1 MKQNVTIKHFYLSFL
16 FILITTGSFSQVID
30 SSYSYMLELRQS
42 GLWTGN
48 QNSHTLLL
56 TARNDNNNA
65 AEFVDPR
72 NITAACYTFAGV
84 AGPFV
89 AQSVFTTNAQSATG
103 KIDLSLFGFDLN
115 NNRSGFVNACSF
127 YQVFLGGGSNDIER
141 FRSSHL
147 LPDPRT
153 VQRSNATYNEFFINH
168 APGGSTTFREYWR
181 YNKGTKNNPLY
192 FDDITYAPTKTHTNN
207 NIPTTGAYSNYG
219 YPNDFPNGSFN
230 NNSPDVSYT
239 FNLTAPA
246 TVTISTAN
254 PGTNFNTILVLFKI
268 VNELNFYV
276 TSNDDVSAD
285 DKRSIISAELCPG
298 QYRVVVEGGTAN
310 DAGIFELQVNANVLT
325 PAQIIPTIE
334 NGHAIPNPQQLFP
347 DFVAGLNPIINYMD
361 LNPFQSQVTVAWEK
375 NDGMGWQELAPRVS
389 SQSYTLP
396 ALTQNTQYRRRNRG
410 CNNTAIYSNTALI
423 RVVNPNG
430 VISGKV
436 KSISGAGVK
445 GIAIAV
451 KNRIAIPG
459 SPAGFTYRDTTDDQ
473 GNYSVQPIY
482 YGRTDSNASAEFVVK
497 PFKLN
502 HKFDN
507 DSLKKTLTNF
517 TAQATGVDFIDST
530 VYSIS
535 GKVVQECIDCT
546 DASGNIQAQT
556 CPLDSV
562 RLSSNVASVIPVLT
576 GFSEQAAAYGSYA
589 LAAQNPGTYNVTPN
603 YRNHLFTPPI
613 QTVTLVTDDASNVNF
628 KDISTRV
635 ISGKLTAGC
644 NDFIGTAVLEF
655 TDVLPNDN
663 LGNPRSSCFSK
674 RVTTNGSGSYSI
686 TLPARKYKVAVISFV
701 QASNVSQADV
711 SAFFAAT
718 KFERDIT
725 ERDTTLNLVYQRPPV
740 IELLG
745 LNNDCAGLGGNT
757 TDSAFVVIPQ
767 STTRQFLVK
776 VYQGP
781 LVNGIGCPAADTNLR
796 IITNIQNEDNVDT
809 FTRRT
814 VNGIDTIRLKGGTP
828 NIVYPHFKTL
838 NISYRDIF
846 GRLVQL
852 NRNVVVTGLKSNVG
866 TFTTVSPQIPLMVL
880 HDPPG
885 DNSFSFWE
893 KNKSVET
900 AMRFYSASN
909 VGGNLWSEVKLGTKV
924 ELGLGVST
932 ETSVWG
938 SLNASLSVNARNANT
953 SETIVTTSTTDNF
966 STSNNPSVTG
976 ADGDVFIGAAL
987 NLKYA
992 VANEIKYTAPCNLSR
1007 TERLMIA
1014 NDGFGTKY
1022 IYSEGHIKNNI
1033 IPTLINFRDNPGNT
1047 AVQIANWQNQINVW
1061 QQMLANNDANKR
1073 RAVWVDNY
1081 SFDGNAG
1088 PYTSTTTT
1096 TSSKSSTIEFA
1107 MEIDR
1112 TLALELGF
1120 EIGGSGLSGG
1130 AMVNFKTETGN
1141 STTNTITNS
1150 TTLGYTLDDDDDRGD
1165 FFSVTIKKDP
1175 VYNSPVF
1182 EMEAGTSSCPH
1193 ETGTQPRDEMQLVV
1207 PAPIVSGLGAND
1219 TAFFNLQLSNTSQSR
1234 EERTYL
1240 LSFVQG
1246 SNPDGANVTIGGSP
1260 VLLPIP
1266 YTISYLGTVN
1276 IKVGVKRS
1284 GNVFAY
1290 EGLQFLVTD
1299 NCGDDVSKT
1308 ASISA
1313 FFTAPCSSIKLAS
1326 PENNWTNTSINNNI
1340 IPVLF
1345 KGYTVANLTTVALE
1359 YSKAGLSNWTDGFS
1373 RTAAQ
1378 IVNSINGTLVN
1389 WNVAGLTD
1397 GTYNLRL
1404 KLTCAAGIIYSERV
1418 TGIIDRK
1425 GPSLLGITQPT
1436 DDNYVN
1442 GDIIAADY
1450 NENIDCN
1457 SLTNFN
1463 VELKRLSNNQLIE
1476 ARLGCYQ
1483 NNIVVVPLTPITSFV
1498 GDSMEV
1504 TLRSIADLYGNIK
1517 PASDSW
1523 RFIVGSSVP
1532 DVSSRALKLVNNKPS
1547 VLENSGDSIIYTFK
1561 LPVNT
1566 PNDVRV
1572 NYSIS
1577 GNSTPGTDYNVV
1589 YGQTPTQATSYTG
1602 SQGSIIIKAGT
1613 NSSTLKVKPIPNTQ
1627 FAPNKTITLSLAEGG
1642 NYLLGDS
1649 TIATGTIINDD
1660 IPNTYTFTGNGNFT
1674 EVSNWQNG
1682 LVPPYNSLISD
1693 EIIIDPAGNGECIV
1707 NVPVRMRA
1715 GGRFTI
1721 APGKKVI
1728 INGNVRVAN

>member
-1 MKQNVTIKHFYLSFL
+1 LLPAFGTATAQILNGDFNHLLQYRSADIGLPFGTRGQTINFYAVKDVDFQPTYVQPFATVCANFTSANAVVPTNILTTTFTSTDNYKLDLSIRRFRKNTNSGNTCTYTTSATSDVIIATDAFL
-16 FILITTGSFSQVID
+16 LD
-30 SSYSYMLELRQS
+30 
-42 GLWTGN
+42 
-48 QNSHTLLL
+48 
-56 TARNDNNNA
+56 
-65 AEFVDPR
+65 DPR
-72 NITAACYTFAGV
+72 NYPKLNSTFNWSDIQLTKNNGT
-84 AGPFV
+84 G
-89 AQSVFTTNAQSATG
+89 FTNY
-103 KIDLSLFGFDLN
+103 
-115 NNRSGFVNACSF
+115 RS
-127 YQVFLGGGSNDIER
+127 
-141 FRSSHL
+141 
-147 LPDPRT
+147 
-153 VQRSNATYNEFFINH
+153 
-168 APGGSTTFREYWR
+168 YWR
-181 YNKGTKNNPLY
+181 YKDGVGINSPLQFGTINPGE
-192 FDDITYAPTKTHTNN
+192 TKSHTNDN
-207 NIPTTGAYSNYG
+207 YVLPYGDFAYGPYG
-219 YPNDFPNGSFN
+219 YGNAISLTQGFPQTN
-230 NNSPDVSYT
+230 NFQSSPDVTYSFTLTQSGYITINTDNPTTDFDSYLT
-239 FNLTAPA
+239 LVRRNSNGGLAPYEIVKSDEQGGVTNRKKITAPLCA
-246 TVTISTAN
+246 
-254 PGTNFNTILVLFKI
+254 GD
-268 VNELNFYV
+268 YV
-276 TSNDDVSAD
+276 
-285 DKRSIISAELCPG
+285 I
-298 QYRVVVEGGTAN
+298 VVEGRDGSAATTGKFLLTVN
-310 DAGIFELQVNANVLT
+310 LQGNNAGS
-325 PAQIIPTIE
+325 IE
-334 NGHAIPNPQQLFP
+334 TGHTIPNPQELIPDYVASVTPANRQLSYTWDKSDNGTSNWQGIP
-347 DFVAGLNPIINYMD
+347 
-361 LNPFQSQVTVAWEK
+361 QSDTVAY
-375 NDGMGWQELAPRVS
+375 R
-389 SQSYTLP
+389 LP
-396 ALTQNTQYRRRNRG
+396 VTTASAYYRRRANFSCG
-410 CNNTAIYSNTALI
+410 PFSIVTLITDPAFI

-436 KSISGAGVK
+436 TSLNGTTGIKGIEVIAYKNGLSISG
-445 GIAIAV
+445 
-451 KNRIAIPG
+451 
-459 SPAGFTYRDTTDDQ
+459 SPASFIYRDTTGDQ
-473 GNYSVQPIY
+473 GEYSIQPIY
-482 YGRTDSNASAEFVVK
+482 YGRTDVTTKMEFVVK
-497 PFKLN
+497 PIKPG
-502 HKFDN
+502 HRFDK
-507 DSLKKTLTNF
+507 DSIKTELTNLSPEK
-517 TAQATGVDFIDST
+517 TIDKFIDST
-530 VYSIS
+530 GYAIT
-535 GKVVQECIDCT
+535 GKTFQECTNCN
-546 DASGNIQAQT
+546 DANGNIQLQT

-562 RLSSNVASVIPVLT
+562 TISTNVLGVLPVLSGYT
-576 GFSEQAAAYGSYA
+576 LGEYGVYGMVV
-589 LAAQNPGTYNVTPN
+589 QNPGAYNLSASF
-603 YRNHLFTPPI
+603 RNHLFTQSPRSI
-613 QTVTLVTDDASNVNF
+613 VVTKDTNNVNF
-628 KDISTRV
+628 KDVTTRV

-644 NDFIGTAVLEF
+644 NNFIGRAVLEF
-655 TDVLPNDN
+655 TDVLPNDS
-663 LGNPRSSCFSK
+663 LGNPRTSCFRK
-674 RVTTNGSGSYSI
+674 RVTTDTFTGNYSI
-686 TLPARKYKVAVISFV
+686 TLPARKYKVTVVGFSPTSDVTQQNVI
-701 QASNVSQADV
+701 
-711 SAFFAAT
+711 AFFAPA

-725 ERDTTLNLVYQRPPV
+725 ERDTTINFVYQRPPV
-740 IELLG
+740 LEVLG
-745 LNNDCAGLGGNT
+745 LNNDCPGLSGNT
-757 TDSAFVVIPQ
+757 VDSAFVVIPQ
-767 STTRQFLVK
+767 SSIKEFLVK

-838 NISYRDIF
+838 TISYTDIF
-846 GRLVQL
+846 GRQVQL
-852 NRNVVVTGLKSNVG
+852 NRNVVVTGLKANTG
-866 TFTTVSPQIPLMVL
+866 IFTTVSPQIPLMVL

-893 KNKSVET
+893 TTKSVET
-900 AMRFYSASN
+900 AMRFYSADN
-909 VGGNLWSEVKLGTKV
+909 KGGNLWAEVKLGTKV
-924 ELGLGVST
+924 QLGLGVST

-938 SLNASLSVNARNANT
+938 SLNTSLAVNARNATT
-953 SETIVTTSTTDNF
+953 SETIVTTSTKSRF
-966 STSNNPSVTG
+966 STSDNPSVTG
-976 ADGDVFIGAAL
+976 ADGDVFIGTAL
-987 NLKYA
+987 NLNYA
-992 VANEIKYTAPCNLSR
+992 VANEIKYTAPCGLSR
-1007 TERLMIA
+1007 TQRLMIA
-1014 NDGFGTKY
+1014 NNGFGTQF
-1022 IYSEGHIKNNI
+1022 IFSESHIKNNI
-1033 IPTLINFRDNPGNT
+1033 IPSLTGFRDNAGNT
-1047 AVQIANWQNQINVW
+1047 AAQTANWQNQINVW

-1081 SFDGNAG
+1081 SFDGAAG
-1088 PYTSTTTT
+1088 PYTNETTT

-1112 TLALELGF
+1112 TVAGELGF

-1130 AMVNFKTETGN
+1130 VMVNFKTETGN

-1150 TTLGYTLDDDDDRGD
+1150 TTLGYALEDKDVGD
-1165 FFSVTIKKDP
+1165 FFSVDVKKDP

-1182 EMEAGTSSCPH
+1182 EMVAGRSSCPV
-1193 ETGTQPRDEMQLVV
+1193 ETATQPRDDMQLVV
-1207 PAPIVSGLGAND
+1207 PAPILSGVNGD
-1219 TAFFNLQLSNTSQSR
+1219 TAFFNLQLSNTSQSG
-1234 EERTYL
+1234 ETRTYYV
-1240 LSFVQG
+1240 SFVQQ
-1246 SNPDGANVTIGGSP
+1246 SNTNATVTIGGSP
-1260 VLLPIP
+1260 TTPVPIP

-1276 IKVGVKRS
+1276 INVGVKRN
-1284 GNVFAY
+1284 GNVYAY
-1290 EGLQFLVTD
+1290 EGLQFQVTD
-1299 NCGDDVSKT
+1299 NCDGGISKT
-1308 ASISA
+1308 AAVSA
-1313 FFTAPCSSIKLAS
+1313 FFTAPCSSIQLAS
-1326 PENNWTNTSINNNI
+1326 PENNWTNTTINNNI

-1345 KGYTVANLTTVALE
+1345 KGYTVANLTTVVLE

-1425 GPSLLGITQPT
+1425 GPQLLGITQPT

-1463 VELKRLSNNQLIE
+1463 VEIKRLSNNQLIE

-1504 TLRSIADLYGNIK
+1504 TLKSISDLYGNIK

-1523 RFIVGSSVP
+1523 RFIIGSSVP
-1532 DVSSRALKLVNNKPS
+1532 DVSSRALKLVNNKQS

-1572 NYSIS
+1572 NYLIS
-1577 GNSTPGTDYNVV
+1577 GNSTPAIDYNVV
-1589 YGQTPTQATSYTG
+1589 YGQTSTQSTSYTG

-1642 NYLLGDS
+1642 DYLLGDS